1 MIEDR
6 IVVLSPL
13 ATAMLS
19 AMGSD
24 WVEVSG
30 LAADL
35 GRVFGAPPDGVPV
48 VEANEEVLQCLA
60 HDGVLEITGWAS
72 TSAMARSV
80 VHASAPVDPADA
92 T

>member
-1 MIEDR
+1 MRVRRRAFVDEYVEDGESAVMIEDR

-48 VEANEEVLQCLA
+48 VEATEEALQCLA
-60 HDGVLEITGWAS
+60 HDGVVEITG
-72 TSAMARSV
+72 
-80 VHASAPVDPADA
+80 
-92 T
+92 